1 MPKTHRCLASWHNYR
16 SGSIVVPILGF
27 YMKYFLSLATA
38 LVGSLLLLNSPSK
51 AIELVGRAVLPA
63 DTFASGPTSGQFITD
78 DTNGR
83 TVPFLS
89 QDAVQG
95 FSSILTGPKAG
106 TFLMM
111 KDNGFGNKAN
121 SPDALLRVYGVR
133 PDFKTRSGGSGQV
146 FSINIGSG
154 KTLSSFSGKSI
165 LELSDPNRQSGF
177 NTISSQTVYP
187 GSAIAVASQITNQR
201 LLTGGDYDL
210 ESFRRVPD
218 GTYWF
223 GEEFGPFLLHT
234 SASGV
239 LLEPPIPVPNFLGFG
254 GAALIQSLDNP
265 FLGTNTPNLAR
276 SRGLEG
282 LALNASGTKLYAM
295 LEGPNLF
302 DLENPSRLLIHE
314 FDIATKKFTGQVF
327 SYRMEN
333 TTGSGQ
339 SIGDLTAIND
349 SEFLVLERDSLQGDP
364 NNPLFTNPARFKR
377 LYRIN
382 INRLDSQG
390 FVQKELLA
398 DLLNIPDPNN
408 LGGNG
413 TTNGVFTF
421 PFFTIESVLLVNPT
435 TVLIVNDNN
444 YPFRLYSEGRTP
456 GQLDNNEFIQIRLD
470 ISL

>member
-1 MPKTHRCLASWHNYR
+1 
-16 SGSIVVPILGF
+16 VPILSF

-38 LVGSLLLLNSPSK
+38 LAGSLLLLNSPSK

-146 FSINIGSG
+146 FPINIGSG

-187 GSAIAVASQITNQR
+187 GSAIAVASQITSQR

-234 SASGV
+234 SANGV

>member
-1 MPKTHRCLASWHNYR
+1 
-16 SGSIVVPILGF
+16 
-27 YMKYFLSLATA
+27 MKYFLSLATA
-38 LVGSLLLLNSPSK
+38 LAGSLLLLSSPSQ

-63 DTFASGPTSGQFITD
+63 DTFASGPTSGQFITG

-95 FSSILTGPKAG
+95 FSAVLTGPQAG
-106 TFLMM
+106 TFLVM
-111 KDNGFGNKAN
+111 KDNGFGDKAN

-146 FSINIGSG
+146 FPINIGSG
-154 KTLSSFSGKSI
+154 KTLSSFNGKSI
-165 LELSDPNRQSGF
+165 LGLSDPNRQSGF
-177 NTISSQTVYP
+177 TTIAQQTVYP
-187 GSAIAVASQITNQR
+187 GSTIAVASLIRNQR
-201 LLTGGDYDL
+201 LLTGADYDI

-234 SASGV
+234 SASGA
-239 LLEPPIPVPNFLGFG
+239 LLDPPIPVPNFLGFG
-254 GAALIQSLDNP
+254 GAALIQSPNNP
-265 FLGTNTPNLAR
+265 FLGAITPNLAN
-276 SRGLEG
+276 SRGFEG
-282 LALNASGTKLYAM
+282 LALNTSGTKLYAM

-302 DLENPSRLLIHE
+302 DVDRNRLLIHE

-327 SYRMEN
+327 AYRMEN
-333 TTGSGQ
+333 TAESGQ

-364 NNPLFTNPARFKR
+364 NNPLFANPARFKR

-382 INRLDSQG
+382 INLLDSQG
-390 FVQKELLA
+390 FVQKELVA

-413 TTNGVFTF
+413 TTNGIFTF

-444 YPFRLYSEGRTP
+444 HPLRIYSEGRTP
-456 GQLDNNEFIQIRLD
+456 GQLDNSEFIQVRLD